1 VVVRRSIGRP
11 LESCPAAIGS
21 SHADGWVR
29 GRQRNQAR
37 RLFRA
42 PSRDPSRTVRGPRG
56 TRNPSERYR
65 SVALPR
71 DAAEDAIAKRFAMHI
86 NRLDRLDRFEAE
98 ALARDTASRYI
109 NGEGYT
115 SSSSPIDPRV
125 HKEDAAARAI
135 EQTLERVSR
144 IDSRLALGL
153 ERTLKLY
160 AMLRNRPGAPR
171 EQNRSGERENGTRRR
186 VSSRLR
192 VQDSQ
197 DRGGLMLGCPT
208 HQNHRAT
215 RSYQILPYARTLVAE
230 RTQSRHSGLKQ
241 LPGPHD
247 RQQATNRP
255 SGCKSEHGLV

>member
-1 VVVRRSIGRP
+1 MPMVGCEEGNATKHGVYSERP
-11 LESCPAAIGS
+11 VAI
-21 SHADGWVR
+21 R
-29 GRQRNQAR
+29 
-37 RLFRA
+37 
-42 PSRDPSRTVRGPRG
+42 RGPFEDPEELETHLSG
-56 TRNPSERYR
+56 IAASLY
-65 SVALPR
+65 PR

-171 EQNRSGERENGTRRR
+171 EHNRSGER
-186 VSSRLR
+186 
-192 VQDSQ
+192 
-197 DRGGLMLGCPT
+197 
-208 HQNHRAT
+208 
-215 RSYQILPYARTLVAE
+215 
-230 RTQSRHSGLKQ
+230 
-241 LPGPHD
+241 
-247 RQQATNRP
+247 
-255 SGCKSEHGLV
+255 